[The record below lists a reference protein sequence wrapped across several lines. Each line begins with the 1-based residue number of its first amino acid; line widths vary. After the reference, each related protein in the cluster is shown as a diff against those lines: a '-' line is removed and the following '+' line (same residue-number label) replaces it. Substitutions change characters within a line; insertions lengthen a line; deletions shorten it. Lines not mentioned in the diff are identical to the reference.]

1 MAKIGLSNFKYSI
14 LDLTDPAKPTYSGA
28 ETLGKAVEAKVEIK
42 NNDAVLYADDAVAE
56 SDTSFAN
63 GTITLTIDEDDDAV
77 FAKLLGHKTVTGT
90 DGDGLEV
97 IRSSTDTAPYVG
109 VGRIITKMINGVY
122 KYKVEF
128 LKKVKFSEPSQD
140 NSTKGENIEFGT
152 TEVEGT
158 IVTMPDGTWSQAKT
172 FTDLAKA
179 QTYLDGLMTKTS
191 G

>member
-14 LDLTDPAKPTYSGA
+14 LDLTDQAKPTYSGA